1 MAQLI
6 EHVLEYW
13 IRMHVKT
20 MISLL
25 LCLQFKLLNTLVGI
39 LKNGACSTW
48 TSGWTKFVGLA
59 DYELIFDKHTV
70 QGLVAAVL

>member
-1 MAQLI
+1 
-6 EHVLEYW
+6 
-13 IRMHVKT
+13 

-25 LCLQFKLLNTLVGI
+25 LCLKFKLLNTLVGL

-48 TSGWTKFVGLA
+48 TSGFVGLA